1 MDDKARVVW
10 RFTAVL
16 PSVDVNKA
24 PFLVLVST
32 DIADLSEGI
41 LVWEGEVKDVCRAA
55 GTLADIA
62 GVVTDCRHMGKHAA
76 SRLHVLPVSRAGGEI
91 QGTAVIVCVLAVGR
105 GGTEAGGGWRTQ

>member
-24 PFLVLVST
+24 PFLVLVPT

-41 LVWEGEVKDVCRAA
+41 LVWEGEVKDVCRTAC
-55 GTLADIA
+55 TLAHIA
-62 GVVTDCRHMGKHAA
+62 RVVTNRRHMGKHTAA
-76 SRLHVLPVSRAGGEI
+76 RFHVFSVSRAGGEV
-91 QGTAVIVCVLAVGR
+91 QGTAVIICILTV
-105 GGTEAGGGWRTQ
+105 GWRWPKAGTGWRP

>member
-24 PFLVLVST
+24 PFLVLVPT
-32 DIADLSEGI
+32 DIADLGEGI
-41 LVWEGEVKDVCRAA
+41 LVWEGEVKDVCGTA

-62 GVVTDCRHMGKHAA
+62 GVVTNRRHMGKHTAA
-76 SRLHVLPVSRAGGEI
+76 RFHVLSVS
-91 QGTAVIVCVLAVGR
+91 
-105 GGTEAGGGWRTQ
+105 